1 MKKEIGIITD
11 TFLGHEDHGIFT
23 FVLHINFGSS
33 GQGFGTYCLSHRS
46 HDDDIVHYHPIIG
59 EAIAKICAAVGAR
72 SWEELKNKVVCVTRD
87 RESGM
92 IVSVE
97 APPFVPHGPT
107 YNIKEHLGQKIDY

>member
-1 MKKEIGIITD
+1 
-11 TFLGHEDHGIFT
+11 
-23 FVLHINFGSS
+23 
-33 GQGFGTYCLSHRS
+33 
-46 HDDDIVHYHPIIG
+46 VHYHPIIG

-97 APPFVPHGPT
+97 APPFVPHGPA